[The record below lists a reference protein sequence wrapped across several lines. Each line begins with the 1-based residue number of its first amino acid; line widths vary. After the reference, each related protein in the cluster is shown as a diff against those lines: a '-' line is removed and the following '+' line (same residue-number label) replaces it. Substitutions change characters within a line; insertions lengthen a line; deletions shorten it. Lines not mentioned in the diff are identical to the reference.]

1 MQAAAAVCS
10 RLAPGQHRSQTLN
23 PATCSPMRGL
33 QFKRSNKKSIK
44 YEQTRNTLNRSG
56 QIQQTIFEKYCR
68 KSWRWAPLH
77 PDPGCTNLRSIIFS
91 AVFFGSMMFLRGSLL
106 PQGVTSSSQ
115 AWSPWG
121 SSKTQMI
128 LNLRGSAIFAFCCK
142 LQLDQSRHQYYWLC
156 IISNWRIKWKWI
168 LKIHLILISW
178 LKISKKDGWLP
189 LQRVWKMFWRGNQP
203 LV

>member
-1 MQAAAAVCS
+1 
-10 RLAPGQHRSQTLN
+10 
-23 PATCSPMRGL
+23 
-33 QFKRSNKKSIK
+33 
-44 YEQTRNTLNRSG
+44 
-56 QIQQTIFEKYCR
+56 
-68 KSWRWAPLH
+68 
-77 PDPGCTNLRSIIFS
+77 
-91 AVFFGSMMFLRGSLL
+91 MFLRGSLL

-142 LQLDQSRHQYYWLC
+142 LQLEQSRHQYYWLC

-168 LKIHLILISW
+168 LKIHFILISW

-203 LV
+203 CCTPNKNTWQKICYATRKQSTKHQKTKKMQQKIKKNHRIT